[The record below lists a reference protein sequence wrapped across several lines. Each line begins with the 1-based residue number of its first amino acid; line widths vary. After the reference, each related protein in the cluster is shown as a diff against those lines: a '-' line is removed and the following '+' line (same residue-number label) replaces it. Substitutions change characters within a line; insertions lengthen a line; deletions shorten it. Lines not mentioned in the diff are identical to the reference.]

1 MTTVWS
7 LASDGGEWAVGK
19 DSRQVYHGT
28 YEECENYVISRRTPK
43 DTVIRIEED
52 GYRWDLTRELR

>member
-28 YEECENYVISRRTPK
+28 YELRHQSANPQGHRHPDRRGWIQMGPNPRAEVRQK
-43 DTVIRIEED
+43 
-52 GYRWDLTRELR
+52 